1 MWLGCLPRAELHCQ
15 YCVIHLTSLAASIKL
30 ELKIFKLLHQTK
42 HLSLPGAEFLNLIWY
57 SSGEF
62 FPKKNA
68 EKCTSWLWTALLF
81 YGWNFAVNDFK
92 LQLRSIVLVHYFD
105 TEVNQTTYLLGTR
118 TSRPGKLRVIG
129 ALCCG
134 RVNWEPLHPV
144 LQKLHAVVSPPANPK
159 RYSRDGTASECNAST
174 GCSKNTWRR
183 HRRTPRDGH
192 PGCGNSSCARERRHR
207 CEDIQNNKQTAVL
220 RDCVANARKTGPRWD
235 AYPRLSIWEP
245 HLRCCST
252 RRFWETLRELR
263 SLTTS
268 IDFGT
273 SFDAFVPRTEI
284 WVLQLKSSSMSH
296 VAGEVF
302 WSPSYIK
309 SHTHWKH
316 WASNG
321 LKFSSTSIC
330 SKHASIFTQDN
341 I

>member
-1 MWLGCLPRAELHCQ
+1 MHQLQIILDFPLSWFVWLACLPKAELHCQ

-42 HLSLPGAEFLNLIWY
+42 NLSLPGAEFLNLIWY
-57 SSGEF
+57 SSGE
-62 FPKKNA
+62 
-68 EKCTSWLWTALLF
+68 LF
-81 YGWNFAVNDFK
+81 SKEECQKMHFMTMNSSSFLRLKILQSTISNFSCVQSF
-92 LQLRSIVLVHYFD
+92 LVHYFD

-159 RYSRDGTASECNAST
+159 RYSRDGTASECNASA
-174 GCSKNTWRR
+174 GCSKTTWHR
-183 HRRTPRDGH
+183 HRRTPRDCH
-192 PGCGNSSCARERRHR
+192 PGCGNSRCARERRHR
-207 CEDIQNNKQTAVL
+207 CEDIQNTNKTAVL
-220 RDCVANARKTGPRWD
+220 WDCVANARKTRPRWD
-235 AYPRLSIWEP
+235 PYPRRSIWEP

-252 RRFWETLRELR
+252 RRLWETLRELR

-284 WVLQLKSSSMSH
+284 LVPQLKSSSMSR

-302 WSPSYIK
+302 
-309 SHTHWKH
+309 
-316 WASNG
+316 
-321 LKFSSTSIC
+321 
-330 SKHASIFTQDN
+330 
-341 I
+341 